1 MSPAVQPSDHPA
13 SQPDAPTQ
21 SEARPVQILREGGG
35 NLEKIRDILFGT
47 QVRGYEAR
55 FAALEE
61 ALAKETA
68 EIRETSRRRFEQ
80 LESYIKKELELL
92 QTRWK
97 AERDERSDAAVQHSR
112 ELRELGE
119 SLSRRVRDLELIVQ
133 TERHLIEKRGERRPV
148 GLVLPQLLKALFQ
161 QRADRFVPRLN
172 IVTEVFGLLQQL
184 AAQIALDGSA
194 ALIQIPHTPAQ
205 RFTQF
210 PQFPRMLH
218 GRVRALVALRFPA
231 RL

>member
-1 MSPAVQPSDHPA
+1 MSPAAEPSDRPA
-13 SQPDAPTQ
+13 AQPDQPQ
-21 SEARPVQILREGGG
+21 SETRPVQILREGGG

-47 QVRGYEAR
+47 QMRGYEAR
-55 FAALEE
+55 FAAIEE

-119 SLSRRVRDLELIVQ
+119 SLSRRLRDLD
-133 TERHLIEKRGERRPV
+133 ERGTAVERDLRG
-148 GLVLPQLLKALFQ
+148 Q
-161 QRADRFVPRLN
+161 
-172 IVTEVFGLLQQL
+172 LLQQAKDL
-184 AAQIALDGSA
+184 SDDIQARHEAVGTLLEKRFQELRQGKTDRA
-194 ALIQIPHTPAQ
+194 ALASL
-205 RFTQF
+205 FNE
-210 PQFPRMLH
+210 
-218 GRVRALVALRFPA
+218 VALRLNDQFQIPGA
-231 RL
+231 DS

>member
-1 MSPAVQPSDHPA
+1 MSPAVQPSEHPA
-13 SQPDAPTQ
+13 AQPDAPTQ
-21 SEARPVQILREGGG
+21 SETRPVQILREGGG

-47 QVRGYEAR
+47 QMRGYEAR

-68 EIRETSRRRFEQ
+68 DIHESSRRRFEQ

-119 SLSRRVRDLELIVQ
+119 SLGRRLRDLD
-133 TERHLIEKRGERRPV
+133 ERGTAVERDLRS
-148 GLVLPQLLKALFQ
+148 Q
-161 QRADRFVPRLN
+161 
-172 IVTEVFGLLQQL
+172 LLQQAKDL
-184 AAQIALDGSA
+184 SDDIQARHEAVGTLLEKRFQELRQGKTDRA
-194 ALIQIPHTPAQ
+194 ALASL
-205 RFTQF
+205 FNE
-210 PQFPRMLH
+210 
-218 GRVRALVALRFPA
+218 VALRLNDQFQIPGA
-231 RL
+231 DS

>member
-1 MSPAVQPSDHPA
+1 MSPAPQPSDHPA
-13 SQPDAPTQ
+13 GQSDAPTQ
-21 SEARPVQILREGGG
+21 SETRPVQILREGGG

-47 QVRGYEAR
+47 QMRGYEAR
-55 FAALEE
+55 FVALEE

-119 SLSRRVRDLELIVQ
+119 SLSRRVRDLD
-133 TERHLIEKRGERRPV
+133 ERGTAVERDLRS
-148 GLVLPQLLKALFQ
+148 Q
-161 QRADRFVPRLN
+161 
-172 IVTEVFGLLQQL
+172 LLQQAKDL
-184 AAQIALDGSA
+184 SDDIQARHEAVGTLLEKRFQELRQDKTDRA
-194 ALIQIPHTPAQ
+194 ALASL
-205 RFTQF
+205 FNE
-210 PQFPRMLH
+210 
-218 GRVRALVALRFPA
+218 VALRLNDQFQIPGA
-231 RL
+231 DS

>member
-1 MSPAVQPSDHPA
+1 MSPAPQPSDHPA
-13 SQPDAPTQ
+13 AQPDAPPQ
-21 SEARPVQILREGGG
+21 SEPRPVQILREGGG

-47 QVRGYEAR
+47 QIRGYEAR
-55 FAALEE
+55 FVALEE

-119 SLSRRVRDLELIVQ
+119 SLSRRVRDLD
-133 TERHLIEKRGERRPV
+133 ERGTAVERDLRS
-148 GLVLPQLLKALFQ
+148 Q
-161 QRADRFVPRLN
+161 
-172 IVTEVFGLLQQL
+172 LLQQAKDL
-184 AAQIALDGSA
+184 SEDIQARHEAVGTLLEKRFQELRQGKTDRA
-194 ALIQIPHTPAQ
+194 ALASL
-205 RFTQF
+205 FNE
-210 PQFPRMLH
+210 
-218 GRVRALVALRFPA
+218 VALRLNDQFQIPGA
-231 RL
+231 DS

>member
-13 SQPDAPTQ
+13 AQPDAPVQ

-47 QVRGYEAR
+47 QMRGYEAR

-119 SLSRRVRDLELIVQ
+119 SLSRRVRDLD
-133 TERHLIEKRGERRPV
+133 ERGTAVERDLRS
-148 GLVLPQLLKALFQ
+148 Q
-161 QRADRFVPRLN
+161 
-172 IVTEVFGLLQQL
+172 LLQQAKDL
-184 AAQIALDGSA
+184 SDDIQARHEAVGTLLEKRFQELRQGKTDRA
-194 ALIQIPHTPAQ
+194 ALASL
-205 RFTQF
+205 FNE
-210 PQFPRMLH
+210 
-218 GRVRALVALRFPA
+218 VALRLNDQFQIPGA
-231 RL
+231 DS

>member
-1 MSPAVQPSDHPA
+1 MSPAPQPSDHPA
-13 SQPDAPTQ
+13 AQPDAPPQ

-47 QVRGYEAR
+47 QMRGYEAR

-61 ALAKETA
+61 TLAKETA

-80 LESYIKKELELL
+80 LESYMKKELELL

-119 SLSRRVRDLELIVQ
+119 SLSRRVRDLD
-133 TERHLIEKRGERRPV
+133 ERGTAVERDLRS
-148 GLVLPQLLKALFQ
+148 Q
-161 QRADRFVPRLN
+161 
-172 IVTEVFGLLQQL
+172 LLQQAKDL
-184 AAQIALDGSA
+184 SDDIQARHEAVGTLLEKRFQELRQDKTDRA
-194 ALIQIPHTPAQ
+194 ALASL
-205 RFTQF
+205 FNE
-210 PQFPRMLH
+210 
-218 GRVRALVALRFPA
+218 VALRLNDQFQIPGA
-231 RL
+231 DS

>member
-1 MSPAVQPSDHPA
+1 MSPAPQPSDHPA
-13 SQPDAPTQ
+13 AQPDAPPQ
-21 SEARPVQILREGGG
+21 SEPRPVQILREGGG

-47 QVRGYEAR
+47 QMRGYEAR

-119 SLSRRVRDLELIVQ
+119 SLSRRVRDLD
-133 TERHLIEKRGERRPV
+133 ERGTAVERDLRS
-148 GLVLPQLLKALFQ
+148 Q
-161 QRADRFVPRLN
+161 
-172 IVTEVFGLLQQL
+172 LLQQAKDL
-184 AAQIALDGSA
+184 SEDIQARHEAVGTLLEKRFQELRQGKTDRA
-194 ALIQIPHTPAQ
+194 ALASL
-205 RFTQF
+205 FNE
-210 PQFPRMLH
+210 
-218 GRVRALVALRFPA
+218 VALRLNDQFQIPGA
-231 RL
+231 DS

>member
-1 MSPAVQPSDHPA
+1 MSPAPQPSDHPA
-13 SQPDAPTQ
+13 AQPDAPPQ
-21 SEARPVQILREGGG
+21 SEPRPVQILREGGG

-119 SLSRRVRDLELIVQ
+119 SLSRRVRDLD
-133 TERHLIEKRGERRPV
+133 ERGTAVERDLRS
-148 GLVLPQLLKALFQ
+148 Q
-161 QRADRFVPRLN
+161 
-172 IVTEVFGLLQQL
+172 LLQQAKDL
-184 AAQIALDGSA
+184 SDDIQARHEAVGTLLEKRFQELRQGKTDRA
-194 ALIQIPHTPAQ
+194 ALASL
-205 RFTQF
+205 FNE
-210 PQFPRMLH
+210 
-218 GRVRALVALRFPA
+218 VALRLNDQFQIPGA
-231 RL
+231 DS

>member
-1 MSPAVQPSDHPA
+1 MSPATQTSDNPA
-13 SQPDAPTQ
+13 AQPDAQPQ
-21 SEARPVQILREGGG
+21 SETRPVQILREGGG

-47 QVRGYEAR
+47 QMRGYEVR
-55 FAALEE
+55 FSALEE

-119 SLSRRVRDLELIVQ
+119 SLSRRLRDLD
-133 TERHLIEKRGERRPV
+133 ERGTAVERDLRS
-148 GLVLPQLLKALFQ
+148 Q
-161 QRADRFVPRLN
+161 
-172 IVTEVFGLLQQL
+172 LLQQAKDL
-184 AAQIALDGSA
+184 SDDIQARHEAVGTLLEKRFQELRQGKTDRA
-194 ALIQIPHTPAQ
+194 ALASL
-205 RFTQF
+205 FNE
-210 PQFPRMLH
+210 
-218 GRVRALVALRFPA
+218 VALRLNDQFQIPGA
-231 RL
+231 DS

>member
-21 SEARPVQILREGGG
+21 SEARPVQILREGSG

-47 QVRGYEAR
+47 QMRGYEAR

-61 ALAKETA
+61 TLAKETA

-80 LESYIKKELELL
+80 LESYMKKELELL

-119 SLSRRVRDLELIVQ
+119 SLSRRVRDLD
-133 TERHLIEKRGERRPV
+133 ERGTAVERDLRS
-148 GLVLPQLLKALFQ
+148 Q
-161 QRADRFVPRLN
+161 
-172 IVTEVFGLLQQL
+172 LLQQAKDL
-184 AAQIALDGSA
+184 SDDIQARHEAVGTLLEKRFQELRQDKTDRA
-194 ALIQIPHTPAQ
+194 ALASL
-205 RFTQF
+205 FNE
-210 PQFPRMLH
+210 
-218 GRVRALVALRFPA
+218 VALRLNDQFQIPGA
-231 RL
+231 DS

>member
-21 SEARPVQILREGGG
+21 SEARPVQILREGSG

-47 QVRGYEAR
+47 QIRGYEAR
-55 FAALEE
+55 FVALEE

-119 SLSRRVRDLELIVQ
+119 SLSRRVRDLD
-133 TERHLIEKRGERRPV
+133 ERGTAVERDLRS
-148 GLVLPQLLKALFQ
+148 Q
-161 QRADRFVPRLN
+161 
-172 IVTEVFGLLQQL
+172 LLQQAKDL
-184 AAQIALDGSA
+184 SEDIQARHEAVGTLLEKRFQELRQGKTDRA
-194 ALIQIPHTPAQ
+194 ALASL
-205 RFTQF
+205 FNE
-210 PQFPRMLH
+210 
-218 GRVRALVALRFPA
+218 VALRLNDQFQIPGA
-231 RL
+231 DS

>member
-1 MSPAVQPSDHPA
+1 MSPAPQPSDHPA
-13 SQPDAPTQ
+13 AQPDAPPQ
-21 SEARPVQILREGGG
+21 SEPRPVQILREGGG

-47 QVRGYEAR
+47 QIRGYEAR
-55 FAALEE
+55 FVALEE

-119 SLSRRVRDLELIVQ
+119 SLSRRVRDLD
-133 TERHLIEKRGERRPV
+133 ERGTAVERDLRS
-148 GLVLPQLLKALFQ
+148 Q
-161 QRADRFVPRLN
+161 
-172 IVTEVFGLLQQL
+172 LLQQAKDL
-184 AAQIALDGSA
+184 SDDIQARHEAVGTLLEKRFQELRQGKTDRA
-194 ALIQIPHTPAQ
+194 ALASLFHE
-205 RFTQF
+205 
-210 PQFPRMLH
+210 
-218 GRVRALVALRFPA
+218 VALRLNDQFQIPGA
-231 RL
+231 DS

>member
-1 MSPAVQPSDHPA
+1 MSPAPQPSDHPA
-13 SQPDAPTQ
+13 AQPDAPPQ
-21 SEARPVQILREGGG
+21 SEPRPVQILREGSG

-47 QVRGYEAR
+47 QMRGYEAR

-61 ALAKETA
+61 TLAKETA

-119 SLSRRVRDLELIVQ
+119 SLSRRVRDLD
-133 TERHLIEKRGERRPV
+133 ERGTAVERDLRS
-148 GLVLPQLLKALFQ
+148 Q
-161 QRADRFVPRLN
+161 
-172 IVTEVFGLLQQL
+172 LLQQAKDL
-184 AAQIALDGSA
+184 SDDIQARHEAVGTLLEKRFQELRQGKTDRA
-194 ALIQIPHTPAQ
+194 ALASL
-205 RFTQF
+205 FNE
-210 PQFPRMLH
+210 
-218 GRVRALVALRFPA
+218 VALRLNDQFQIPGA
-231 RL
+231 DS

>member
-1 MSPAVQPSDHPA
+1 MSPAPQPSDHPA
-13 SQPDAPTQ
+13 GQSDAPTQ
-21 SEARPVQILREGGG
+21 SETRPVQILREGGG

-55 FAALEE
+55 FVALEE

-119 SLSRRVRDLELIVQ
+119 SLSRRVRDLD
-133 TERHLIEKRGERRPV
+133 ERGTAVERDLRS
-148 GLVLPQLLKALFQ
+148 Q
-161 QRADRFVPRLN
+161 
-172 IVTEVFGLLQQL
+172 LLQQAKDL
-184 AAQIALDGSA
+184 SEDIQARHEAVGTLLEKRFQELRQGKTDRA
-194 ALIQIPHTPAQ
+194 ALASL
-205 RFTQF
+205 FNE
-210 PQFPRMLH
+210 
-218 GRVRALVALRFPA
+218 VALRLNDQFQIPGA
-231 RL
+231 DS

>member
-1 MSPAVQPSDHPA
+1 MSPAPQPSDHPA
-13 SQPDAPTQ
+13 GQSDAPTQ
-21 SEARPVQILREGGG
+21 SETRPVQILREGGG

-97 AERDERSDAAVQHSR
+97 AERDERSDAAVAHAR

-119 SLSRRVRDLELIVQ
+119 SLSRRVRDLD
-133 TERHLIEKRGERRPV
+133 ERGTAVERDLRS
-148 GLVLPQLLKALFQ
+148 Q
-161 QRADRFVPRLN
+161 
-172 IVTEVFGLLQQL
+172 LLQQAKDL
-184 AAQIALDGSA
+184 SDDIQARHEAVGTLLEKRFQELRQGKTDRA
-194 ALIQIPHTPAQ
+194 ALASLFHE
-205 RFTQF
+205 
-210 PQFPRMLH
+210 
-218 GRVRALVALRFPA
+218 VALRLNDQFQIPGA
-231 RL
+231 DS